1 MQRRSCWSWFGST
14 QRRKW
19 SFLCVVGGTDPG
31 LSVVPPKD
39 AACRPLCTEGFLAW
53 RWYRYYL
60 GTTAGGGTD
69 RMVGGTVAMG
79 RFAVL
84 SVGFENGLAVVPPLP
99 RYYRPRWYRRKVGS
113 GWFFAE
119 LSVRGDFWPGGSTA
133 ITSVLPTSEVPTR
146 ESVLRL
152 NQRALW

>member
-1 MQRRSCWSWFGST
+1 MEFYVYGQWYR
-14 QRRKW
+14 
-19 SFLCVVGGTDPG
+19 PG
-31 LSVVPPKD
+31 WSVVPPIG
-39 AACRPLCTEGFLAW
+39 AACSPLCVGAFLAW

-69 RMVGGTVAMG
+69 RMVGGTVAL
-79 RFAVL
+79 RSFARL
-84 SVGFENGLAVVPPLP
+84 SVVFENGLPVVPPLP

-113 GWFFAE
+113 DWFFAE
-119 LSVRGDFWPGGSTA
+119 LSVRGRFWLGGSTA

-152 NQRALW
+152 NQRVVC